1 VLAASAF
8 AAAGPGHFWISFLS
22 SVVQMGLFVLLLVRV
37 GLLAAVVGFYVT
49 GLFIV
54 FPVTG
59 DFHAWYAGAGATALF
74 VLAALALFGFR
85 IALAGRPALGKIA
98 LEE

>member
-1 VLAASAF
+1 LIPVGRVKAKDCSPHSLNKPASRR
-8 AAAGPGHFWISFLS
+8 SLRS
-22 SVVQMGLFVLLLVRV
+22 R
-37 GLLAAVVGFYVT
+37 
-49 GLFIV
+49 
-54 FPVTG
+54 
-59 DFHAWYAGAGATALF
+59 AGATALF